1 MWDKEGNVNVRKQ
14 PIILALSVAL
24 LVAGCSQPEAAAPS
38 DTQAEEAATPVQI
51 EQVKK
56 GVVSSEAGISAKLA
70 PSEEIQISPKVSG
83 KITSLPVK
91 LGQPVK
97 KGEVLFKLDETDLAN
112 TVAQQEAAYKV
123 ALANLK
129 QSGSST
135 DQSLVQA
142 QNSLKQAEQ
151 ALTDAQLN
159 QQRMKQLFDQGAISS
174 QQFEQANTSL
184 MNAQTAY
191 ENAKQTLETTKQKT
205 TLQVSEASVNQ
216 AAVALQNAREQLAN
230 AVVTAP
236 ISGFVSSVN
245 GAVGQIA
252 SQGTPVVVI
261 VNTNPLLVKANLSE
275 QDITKVKVGTAV
287 KVNIPILGKEV
298 EAKVSAVS
306 PVMNSQLKAYPIEI
320 SIPNPSNE
328 LKADMVVNVTF
339 AGQVSG
345 KEEELIVPRKAVFE
359 REGKKFVF
367 RIEDEVA
374 KQVEVTTGEET
385 SDQIV
390 IKSGLAEGDKVV
402 VKGQTL
408 LQDGKKV
415 SIIQ

>member
-1 MWDKEGNVNVRKQ
+1 M
-14 PIILALSVAL
+14 
-24 LVAGCSQPEAAAPS
+24 
-38 DTQAEEAATPVQI
+38 
-51 EQVKK
+51 
-56 GVVSSEAGISAKLA
+56 
-70 PSEEIQISPKVSG
+70 
-83 KITSLPVK
+83 
-91 LGQPVK
+91 
-97 KGEVLFKLDETDLAN
+97 
-112 TVAQQEAAYKV
+112 
-123 ALANLK
+123 
-129 QSGSST
+129 
-135 DQSLVQA
+135 
-142 QNSLKQAEQ
+142 
-151 ALTDAQLN
+151 
-159 QQRMKQLFDQGAISS
+159 
-174 QQFEQANTSL
+174 
-184 MNAQTAY
+184 
-191 ENAKQTLETTKQKT
+191 
-205 TLQVSEASVNQ
+205 
-216 AAVALQNAREQLAN
+216 
-230 AVVTAP
+230 
-236 ISGFVSSVN
+236 
-245 GAVGQIA
+245 
-252 SQGTPVVVI
+252 
-261 VNTNPLLVKANLSE
+261 VKANLSE

>member
-1 MWDKEGNVNVRKQ
+1 MNVRKQ

-24 LVAGCSQPEAAAPS
+24 LVAGCSQPEADAPS

-70 PSEEIQISPKVSG
+70 PSEEIEISPKVSG

-151 ALTDAQLN
+151 GLTDAQLN

>member
-1 MWDKEGNVNVRKQ
+1 MNVRKQ

-205 TLQVSEASVNQ
+205 TLQVSEATVNQ

>member
-1 MWDKEGNVNVRKQ
+1 VNVRKQ

>member
-1 MWDKEGNVNVRKQ
+1 MNVRKQ

-70 PSEEIQISPKVSG
+70 PSEEIEISPKVSG

>member
-1 MWDKEGNVNVRKQ
+1 MNVRKQ

>member
-1 MWDKEGNVNVRKQ
+1 MRKQ

-24 LVAGCSQPEAAAPS
+24 LIAGCSQPEAAAPS

>member
-24 LVAGCSQPEAAAPS
+24 LIAGCSQPEAAAPS

>member
-1 MWDKEGNVNVRKQ
+1 MNVRKQ

-24 LVAGCSQPEAAAPS
+24 LIAGCSQPEAAAPS

>member
-1 MWDKEGNVNVRKQ
+1 MNVRKQ

-184 MNAQTAY
+184 MNAQTAH

-205 TLQVSEASVNQ
+205 TLQVSEATVNQ

>member
-1 MWDKEGNVNVRKQ
+1 MNVRKQ

-24 LVAGCSQPEAAAPS
+24 LVAGCSQPEADAPS

-70 PSEEIQISPKVSG
+70 PSEEIEISPKVSG